1 MKSWL
6 CNHDDLIF
14 LLSRL
19 EFGAYKAGVETPCNL
34 KFLMVGSYLV
44 PTTPNHII
52 YRDGICIDRIL
63 LQQESYSSAIIIPHW
78 SVVSLGNTLVL

>member
-44 PTTPNHII
+44 PPPNRII
-52 YRDGICIDRIL
+52 YRDGICVDGIL
-63 LQQESYSSAIIIPHW
+63 LQQESYYSAIINPHR